1 MDLGTPLRG
10 VHQQNQLLYVI
21 DFVRQKKIAFIS
33 MDGVYAEQ
41 LPAAIA
47 ASFAGL

>member
-1 MDLGTPLRG
+1 
-10 VHQQNQLLYVI
+10 VHHQNQLHYVI

-47 ASFAGL
+47 ASFTGL

>member
-1 MDLGTPLRG
+1 

-33 MDGVYAEQ
+33 IDGVYAKQ
-41 LPAAIA
+41 LPAANA
-47 ASFAGL
+47 ASFTGL